1 MSAPRPHWRDMPT
14 TAFRDCGDWIA
25 VMPVAAIEQH
35 GPHLPVGVDAMIAES
50 MVSRVVEALP
60 EGLPA
65 TFLPVQEVCKSD
77 EHIAF
82 PGTLTLGWET
92 TIRSFLETGASVA
105 RAGVRKLVIVTSHG
119 GNVAPMGVV
128 ARELRVTQG
137 LMAVTTAWGTGA
149 DIADLLPEGE
159 PAYGIHGGAS
169 ETAQMLAIRPDL
181 VAMDRAEDFR
191 TAQLDHAERFRQLR
205 LHGAT
210 ATGWMAQDL
219 HPAGA
224 AGDARAATA
233 EIGEEILRRHARAFL
248 ELLQEVADADPATL
262 LRPGPPGGASEG

>member
-1 MSAPRPHWRDMPT
+1 MTAPRPFWREMAT
-14 TAFRDCGDWIA
+14 TGFRDCADWIA
-25 VMPVAAIEQH
+25 VMPVAAIESH
-35 GPHLPVGVDAMIAES
+35 GPHLPVGVDAMIAEAL
-50 MVSRVVEALP
+50 VARVAEALP

-92 TIRSFLETGASVA
+92 TIRGFLETGASVA

-128 ARELRVTQG
+128 ARELRIAHG

-149 DIADLLPEGE
+149 DIADLLPQGE
-159 PAYGIHGGAS
+159 ADYGIHGGAS

-181 VAMDRAEDFR
+181 VAMARAEDFR
-191 TAQLDHAERFRQLR
+191 TAQLSHVRRFRHLR
-205 LHGAT
+205 FHGPT
-210 ATGWMAQDL
+210 ATGWMTGDL

-224 AGDARAATA
+224 AGNAASATREA
-233 EIGEEILRRHARAFL
+233 GQEILRRHAAAFL
-248 ELLQEVADADPATL
+248 ELLHEVAAADP
-262 LRPGPPGGASEG
+262 PPRSDP